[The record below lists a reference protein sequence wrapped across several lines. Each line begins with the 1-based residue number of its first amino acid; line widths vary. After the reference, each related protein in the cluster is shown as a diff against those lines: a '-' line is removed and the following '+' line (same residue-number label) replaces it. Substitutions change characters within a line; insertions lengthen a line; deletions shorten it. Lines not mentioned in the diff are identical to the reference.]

1 MPRLGEIERRGSELI
16 QVPSLAWLNDAL
28 GGGFHRGA
36 AYLLTGSAGAGK
48 TTLAVQIVGDLA
60 RRGEKVLYLETEQ
73 PVRELRGA
81 VERIHSK
88 GGALPPGVV
97 QNLLV
102 DDAIHDLENL
112 PSFFTRKVLPPEEEY
127 HGVQLIVVDS
137 LQARGVS
144 PNSTRK
150 YASFYQFLDL
160 TRAAGITTI
169 AVSHINK
176 AGEAAGPQS
185 LAHNVDAV
193 LYVRRGFRQR
203 PFVIVKNRFAALTDP
218 VTLVMD
224 GRGRLIKSPLSAA
237 KRSAV
242 YGLNGGA
249 EAAEIQAVVGLPKL
263 GHRAELVA
271 PFIPQ
276 KRVHQL
282 VNVIGTIPEIELS
295 DADFVINCY
304 FPNHGRYRP
313 EIDLPLCVALI
324 SSFVQRSV
332 PPSALFVGEVDLS
345 TQICGPEQDY
355 LRNIATLILK
365 CEPGRF
371 ERVFVAQEAAPKLSR
386 LRVEKDGPQLGD
398 VVEVI
403 GVGNLEE
410 VIGRLWPDLVTHSGT

>member
-1 MPRLGEIERRGSELI
+1 
-16 QVPSLAWLNDAL
+16 
-28 GGGFHRGA
+28 
-36 AYLLTGSAGAGK
+36 
-48 TTLAVQIVGDLA
+48 VQIVGDLA
-60 RRGEKVLYLETEQ
+60 RRGEKALYIATEQ
-73 PVRELRGA
+73 PVREFRAA

-88 GGALPPGVV
+88 GGALPPSVV

-112 PSFFTRKVLPPEEEY
+112 PSFFTRKVLPADGEY
-127 HGVQLIVVDS
+127 HDVQLIVIDS
-137 LQARGVS
+137 LQAHGVS

-150 YASFYQFLDL
+150 YAAFYQFLDL
-160 TRAAGITTI
+160 TRAASIPTI
-169 AVSHINK
+169 AVSHVNK

-193 LYVRRGFRQR
+193 LYIRRGFRQR
-203 PFVIVKNRFAALTDP
+203 PLFVVKNRFAALTDP
-218 VTLVMD
+218 VILVMD

-237 KRSAV
+237 KRSSV

-249 EAAEIQAVVGLPKL
+249 EPAEIQAVVGLPTL

-271 PFIPQ
+271 PFVPQ

-282 VNVIGTIPEIELS
+282 VNVIGTIPDIEVS
-295 DADFVINCY
+295 DADFVISCY

-313 EIDLPLCVALI
+313 EVDLPLCVAI
-324 SSFVQRSV
+324 VSSFVQRSV
-332 PPSALFVGEVDLS
+332 SPSALFVGEVDLS
-345 TQICGPEQDY
+345 TQIRVPEQEY
-355 LRNIATLILK
+355 LRNIATLLLK

-371 ERVFVAQEAAPKLSR
+371 ERVFVAQEAVAKLSR

-403 GVGNLEE
+403 GVATLED
-410 VIGRLWPDLVTHSGT
+410 VIATIWPDLFQHSKSARITLAG